1 MMKKIILIIFLFLSA
16 CGYQLVNN
24 FENNNFYIVEYTLD
38 GDKFINRLLS
48 KNFSKTKNTNAEKK
62 FIINTNGKIERN
74 INSKSKSGENV
85 NLTTIVTINFEV
97 LKDND
102 LIKVLELKD
111 SSTYNASENK
121 FEQKQY
127 ERTLI
132 ENMVENIIKNLYQ
145 TLAEI
150 E

>member
-1 MMKKIILIIFLFLSA
+1 MIKKIILIIFLFLSS

-24 FENNNFYIVEYTLD
+24 FENNNFYITEYSLD
-38 GDKFINRLLS
+38 GDKFINRLLR
-48 KNFSKTKNTNAEKK
+48 KNFSKTNNTNAEAK
-62 FIINTNGKIERN
+62 FIINTNSKIERS

-85 NLTTIVTINFEV
+85 NLTTTVRINFEV
-97 LKDND
+97 LKDNE
-102 LIKVLELKD
+102 LIKVLELID

-132 ENMVENIIKNLYQ
+132 ENMVENILPP
-145 TLAEI
+145 
-150 E
+150 